1 MKDQDIV
8 LPKDIPYAV
17 TRGLLHYED
26 GSTQTFDAAGSTT
39 YVERGR
45 PTQGEWY
52 VDSEGQFCSY
62 WPPSYRACYELRWIV
77 ADHHVTGLS
86 FRNGHDVSNGRY
98 EVPMI
103 DELLVDELK
112 NWTDEGGAH

>member
-1 MKDQDIV
+1 MKDEDTV
-8 LPKDIPYAV
+8 LPEEIPYAV
-17 TRGLLHYED
+17 TRGPLHYED
-26 GSTQTFDAAGSTT
+26 GSTQTFDAAGGTT
-39 YVERGR
+39 YVESGR

-52 VDSEGQFCSY
+52 VDSEGRFCSY

-77 ADHHVTGLS
+77 EDHHVTGLS

-103 DELLVDELK
+103 DELIVDELK